1 MGWAWMFA
9 ESIFL
14 ERNWEKDKETIGRQI
29 KELVEHPDP
38 IWVSVTLTECVLFRY
53 RHITYTICTNA
64 KSSSVKIQI
73 SLSLEFGLKGTY
85 HLQHTSLS

>member
-38 IWVSVTLTECVLFRY
+38 IWVSFSIAVLYGFALTLLSIFQVTLWDRDFC
-53 RHITYTICTNA
+53 C
-64 KSSSVKIQI
+64 
-73 SLSLEFGLKGTY
+73 
-85 HLQHTSLS
+85 

>member
-14 ERNWEKDKETIGRQI
+14 ERNWEKDKQTIGRQI

-38 IWVSVTLTECVLFRY
+38 IWVCFIIAVLKLFTVT
-53 RHITYTICTNA
+53 
-64 KSSSVKIQI
+64 SI
-73 SLSLEFGLKGTY
+73 SIFQVMLCDQDFCW
-85 HLQHTSLS
+85 

>member
-14 ERNWEKDKETIGRQI
+14 ERNWEKDKQTIGRQI

-38 IWVSVTLTECVLFRY
+38 IWVSFSVTVLHEFALT
-53 RHITYTICTNA
+53 
-64 KSSSVKIQI
+64 
-73 SLSLEFGLKGTY
+73 
-85 HLQHTSLS
+85 